1 MSLENNEK
9 EESND
14 GKKNILE
21 WTIFGISLLLIIA
34 VLCFLVYETATH
46 KPSPPDVLVTYT
58 PSPSENTPYRYHLTI
73 ENTGDE
79 TAEDV
84 IIELVL
90 RSGGQA
96 IEKSEVQLPFLPQ
109 GSKKESWVSFINDPA
124 TADSV
129 LAKVVSF
136 KRP

>member
-1 MSLENNEK
+1 MSLENDEK
-9 EESND
+9 EEGNN

-21 WTIFGISLLLIIA
+21 WTIFGISLLLVIA
-34 VLCFLVYETATH
+34 VLCFLVYKTVTH
-46 KPSPPDVLVTYT
+46 QSSPPDVLVTFT

-73 ENTGDE
+73 QNIGGE

-84 IIELVL
+84 LIELVL
-90 RSGGQA
+90 RERGQA
-96 IEKSEVQLPFLPQ
+96 IEKSEVQLPFVPQ
-109 GSKKESWVSFINDPA
+109 GSKIESWVNFINDPA
-124 TADSV
+124 LADSV